1 MPDDLNAMSPAGRGF
16 AKFANGWKPSPPSPP
31 PHRNASKM
39 PNNRSSLHC
48 PSPPQGAVRGVPAW
62 VAAALFAALISG
74 CATTKAGPELLLPAD
89 ESIDLARASGAVEQA
104 PLELAEAVELR
115 AQAQALVD
123 DDKGRDAAAIA
134 ERAALQARLALA
146 RAEGSAARAELEQ
159 ARAEFDRLVAALRET
174 FGDALVVPGAQP

>member
-1 MPDDLNAMSPAGRGF
+1 
-16 AKFANGWKPSPPSPP
+16 
-31 PHRNASKM
+31 
-39 PNNRSSLHC
+39 
-48 PSPPQGAVRGVPAW
+48 
-62 VAAALFAALISG
+62 
-74 CATTKAGPELLLPAD
+74 LLLPAD

-115 AQAQALVD
+115 AQAQALVE
-123 DDKGRDAAAIA
+123 DDKGRAAAAIA